1 MEVKVKLGEREYT
14 LKRAMKNMKAIEDNL
29 NHGLVYI
36 SRQVL
41 TMDLKQSELAQM
53 FSAGLLGSNDF
64 LEANEVE
71 KLMYETEGVT
81 PMYYTNIAVDY
92 MDMLFTAPEQFKK
105 KAVKEASK

>member
-1 MEVKVKLGEREYT
+1 MEVKIKLGEREYT

-41 TMDLKQSELAQM
+41 MMNLKQSELAQL
-53 FSAGLLGSNDF
+53 FSAGLMGSADF
-64 LEANEVE
+64 LEAEQVE

-81 PMYYTNIAVDY
+81 PMYYANIAVEY
-92 MDMLFTAPEQFKK
+92 LEQVFTAPESFKK
-105 KAVKEASK
+105 KAPKEISK